1 MKNKGLILSVMA
13 ALFISLL
20 SCNAQTADQSTEN
33 EMVSTDNVEVYY
45 FHYER
50 RCATCMAV
58 ESESEK
64 ALNELYPEEM
74 KSGKMIFISVNLE
87 DKTNDALAE
96 KLKVDGQSLLIVKG
110 QKQENLTNTAFM
122 HARSN
127 PEKLKKA
134 IQESVEKL

>member
-1 MKNKGLILSVMA
+1 MKNRGLILSALTV
-13 ALFISLL
+13 LFISLL

-58 ESESEK
+58 ENESEK
-64 ALNELYPEEM
+64 ALKELYPDKM
-74 KSGKMIFISVNLE
+74 DSGKIIFLSINLE
-87 DKTNDALAE
+87 DETNDALAE
-96 KLKVDGQSLLIVKG
+96 KLDVNGQSLLVVKG
-110 QKQENLTNTAFM
+110 DKQDNLTNKAFM
-122 HARSN
+122 YARTN